1 MIIPNFRGWLI
12 KNVSAVQLRKL
23 WAWGNNASGQLG
35 LGNTTDRSSPV
46 QVGTGTDWASVDAG
60 DAHTMAIKT
69 TGTLWAWGNNTSGR
83 LGLGNTTNRSSPVQ
97 VGTDTDWASAS
108 GGATHTLAIK
118 TTGTLWAWGNNAYGR
133 LGLGDFISRLSPV
146 QVGTDTDWESVSA
159 GALGHTIAKKTNGSI
174 WSWGNRSDGQG
185 AIPFQKTYTSP
196 VQIGIASNWFP
207 STFSRFGISVKI
219 E

>member
-1 MIIPNFRGWLI
+1 MAI
-12 KNVSAVQLRKL
+12 KTTGTL
-23 WAWGNNASGQLG
+23 WAWGNNTYGRLG
-35 LGNTTDRSSPV
+35 LGNTTNRSSPV

-60 DAHTMAIKT
+60 YRHTLAIKT
-69 TGTLWAWGNNTSGR
+69 TGTLWAWGRNTSGQ
-83 LGLGNTTNRSSPVQ
+83 LGLGNTTTRSSPVQ
-97 VGTDTDWASAS
+97 VGTDTDWASVNA
-108 GGATHTLAIK
+108 GDAGANHTLAIK
-118 TTGTLWAWGNNAYGR
+118 TTGTLWAWGSNGSGQ
-133 LGLGDFISRLSPV
+133 LGLGDFISRSSPV
-146 QVGTDTDWESVSA
+146 QVGTDTDWESVRA
-159 GALGHTIAKKTNGSI
+159 GAGGHTIAKKTNGSI